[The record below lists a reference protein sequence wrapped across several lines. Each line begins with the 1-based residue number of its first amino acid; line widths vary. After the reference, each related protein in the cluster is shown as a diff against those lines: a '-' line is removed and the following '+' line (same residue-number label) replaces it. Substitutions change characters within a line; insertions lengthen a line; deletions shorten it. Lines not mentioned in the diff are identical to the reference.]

1 MGTLLKI
8 RLGRLSRI
16 GIVVSV
22 FWMIGAAVWA
32 IILYGITKLYGAVS
46 RRSRKCSEVFGS
58 DWPRGI
64 QNHWLYAALIALAP
78 IPLGCLNAS
87 NKTSSE

>member
-8 RLGRLSRI
+8 RLGRFVAYRYCRL
-16 GIVVSV
+16 V
-22 FWMIGAAVWA
+22 FWMICAAVWA
-32 IILYGITKLYGAVS
+32 IILYGITKLYGAVP

-64 QNHWLYAALIALAP
+64 QNHWLYAAIIALP
-78 IPLGCLNAS
+78 PFR
-87 NKTSSE
+87 